1 MTRPKTIVFISGNG
15 SNLQNIIEK
24 IEVDFIKM
32 DIIAVISDNPE
43 AKGLIKAQAA
53 GIKTLIINTS
63 DEYINRLFVLIDS
76 HPIDLIILSGFMKI
90 LPKSF
95 TDKYRGKIINLHPSL
110 LPKFKGLNTH
120 EKVLDSKEKYHGAS
134 VHFVTS
140 ELDSGPIIIQGK
152 TKVLNNDTINTLKER
167 VHKIEYKIFP
177 LAVKWFVEDHIKHVG
192 NQCFFDNEVLECPIE
207 HLAD

>member
-140 ELDSGPIIIQGK
+140 ELDSGPIIIQG
-152 TKVLNNDTINTLKER
+152 NNDTINTLKER

>member
-53 GIKTLIINTS
+53 GIKTLVINTS

-95 TDKYRGKIINLHPSL
+95 TDKYRGKIKRKRFFQFALYSPM
-110 LPKFKGLNTH
+110 
-120 EKVLDSKEKYHGAS
+120 KY
-134 VHFVTS
+134 F
-140 ELDSGPIIIQGK
+140 
-152 TKVLNNDTINTLKER
+152 
-167 VHKIEYKIFP
+167 
-177 LAVKWFVEDHIKHVG
+177 
-192 NQCFFDNEVLECPIE
+192 
-207 HLAD
+207 